1 MVLQV
6 LLSLLVVGGVAT
18 LIAMP
23 LLRGVEE
30 TEYDAERAE
39 LEIAKQAKYREI
51 RDAEL
56 DEKAGRMTHEQ
67 WRETDAELRREAL
80 EIIKKMDELGKRDS
94 GKATPAAKSSE
105 AAG

>member
-6 LLSLLVVGGVAT
+6 LLSLFAVGVVAV
-18 LIAMP
+18 LIATP

-30 TEYDAERAE
+30 TEVDAERAE

-56 DEKAGRMTHEQ
+56 DEKAGKMTHQQ

-80 EIIKKMDELGKRDS
+80 DIIKKMDELGKS
-94 GKATPAAKSSE
+94 APAERGAETTSQH
-105 AAG
+105 AG